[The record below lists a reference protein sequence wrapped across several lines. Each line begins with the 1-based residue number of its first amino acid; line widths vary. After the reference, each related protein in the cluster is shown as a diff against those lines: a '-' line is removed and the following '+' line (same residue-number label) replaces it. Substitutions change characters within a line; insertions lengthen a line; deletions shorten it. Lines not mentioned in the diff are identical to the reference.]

1 VDISIATAA
10 IESLYYINL
19 DTIRSK
25 VYTHSDE
32 SERRQGMYDRE
43 PLYVISVAARLL
55 DMHAQTLR
63 KYERE
68 QFIKPSRTQ
77 GRLRLYSAEDIERL
91 RQIKHLVEYVGLN
104 LAGVQLALGMTQ
116 RLDALREGVR
126 EAESREAAVELVER
140 EIQTLLAALG
150 VPQEQEQPP
159 ARRTEP
165 RPEPPQNGRAGQQE
179 SDNGVPARA
188 AARRADW

>member
-1 VDISIATAA
+1 
-10 IESLYYINL
+10 
-19 DTIRSK
+19 
-25 VYTHSDE
+25 
-32 SERRQGMYDRE
+32 MYDRE

-104 LAGVQLALGMTQ
+104 LAGVQLALGMSQ
-116 RLDALREGVR
+116 CLDDLREGVR
-126 EAESREAAVELVER
+126 GAESREAAVELVER
-140 EIQTLLAALG
+140 EVHKLLQALG
-150 VPQEQEQPP
+150 VPDEQEERPGQRAESRPD
-159 ARRTEP
+159 P
-165 RPEPPQNGRAGQQE
+165 RQNGR
-179 SDNGVPARA
+179 
-188 AARRADW
+188 